1 VSIANDGHL
10 RPFYFFVVVWGA
22 KYAGLFANFCL
33 PSLLAEGNLPALRN
47 SKLNRL
53 LVVTPQEDWLRI
65 KSSPIFAAVS
75 RYLEALHIDLPS
87 AGPDDSVYDH
97 MSLGHKLATQMAFHD
112 KAYGVFLAPDMM
124 ISDGS
129 LAAIEKLALDGVQV
143 VLTPA
148 LRYGE
153 EPLFEH
159 FEKLGVVSSTSRF
172 GDEGRP
178 LTITGRQM
186 AYAGI
191 NAFHNETLRFEW
203 DAPYFAPFYTGLPG
217 ACWWRVPGEEGVLL
231 HSSSWAPLLI
241 DYAALAA
248 HDSSAMDHWAI
259 DGDYIHQ
266 NFGTDARI
274 HVVQDSDEVMLV
286 SWTPMHVL
294 DLPRNPKRLLTLP
307 YLGDFVKGALLR
319 DAFLGPYSDPLKR
332 RIFFLPLYFHAR
344 ELNQAWEHTIQRARA
359 TLDKYLSP
367 EMGRVRLLAMRTIGV
382 INRAYVVLVG
392 RWANRRRIFEM
403 TGKALRG
410 DPAALDFLRKR
421 TKLYMRQLVG
431 RSGSVDER

>member
-1 VSIANDGHL
+1 LI
-10 RPFYFFVVVWGA
+10 
-22 KYAGLFANFCL
+22 
-33 PSLLAEGNLPALRN
+33 
-47 SKLNRL
+47 
-53 LVVTPQEDWLRI
+53 VTPQEDWARI
-65 KSSPIFAAVS
+65 SSSPIFAVVS
-75 RYLEALHIDLPS
+75 RYLKPVHIDFPS
-87 AGPDDSVYDH
+87 PGPDDSVYDH
-97 MSLGHKLATQMAFHD
+97 MSLGHKLATQMAFRD

-129 LAAIEKLALDGVQV
+129 LAAIERLALEGVQV
-143 VLTPA
+143 VLTAA

-159 FEKLGVVSSTSRF
+159 FEELGIVSSTSRC
-172 GDEGRP
+172 GDEGRA

-217 ACWWRVPGEEGVLL
+217 ACWWRVPGEDGVLL

-241 DYAALAA
+241 DYAALAE
-248 HDSSAMDHWAI
+248 HDSSTMDHWAI

-266 NFGTDARI
+266 NFGTEARI
-274 HVVQDSDEVMLV
+274 HVVQDSDKVV
-286 SWTPMHVL
+286 S
-294 DLPRNPKRLLTLP
+294 LP
-307 YLGDFVKGALLR
+307 YLGEFIKGSLLR

-332 RIFFLPLYFHAR
+332 RIFFLPLYFHAK
-344 ELNQAWEHTIQRARA
+344 EVNHAWKPAIQRARA
-359 TLDKYLSP
+359 TLDRYLSP
-367 EMGRVRLLAMRTIGV
+367 EMGLVRLLTMRTIGI
-382 INRAYVVLVG
+382 INRAYVVIVG

-403 TGKALRG
+403 IGKALRG

-431 RSGSVDER
+431 KSRSIDGR